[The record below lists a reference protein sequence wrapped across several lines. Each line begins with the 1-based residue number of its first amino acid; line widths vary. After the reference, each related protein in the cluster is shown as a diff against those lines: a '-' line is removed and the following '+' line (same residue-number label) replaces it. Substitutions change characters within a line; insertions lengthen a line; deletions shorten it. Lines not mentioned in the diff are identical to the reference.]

1 MIDKKLLSEA
11 KDIAKDQ
18 MRHGKIHY
26 SDFEKATK
34 AIYNDLLQMEN
45 MASFDVSSIEA
56 EVPQVALPVAP
67 ASKFKHEKVAGKVRC
82 AECGNTFKSLSVNH
96 LHGHGITREEYMVKY
111 GLTDKDMQGDIE
123 RKVKTGEDN
132 ALTIMS
138 YIMKEY
144 ELKRAEVKPFVQ
156 KHGFKDIKDLMAQ
169 AKDKGSSALNL
180 LKEKAPTSKKKEK

>member
-34 AIYNDLLQMEN
+34 AIYDDLLQMEN
-45 MASFDVSSIEA
+45 LASFDVSSIEA
-56 EVPQVALPVAP
+56 EAPQIALSVAP

-82 AECGNTFKSLSVNH
+82 AECGNTFKTLSVNH
-96 LHGHGITREEYMVKY
+96 LRIHGITREEYMVKY

-123 RKVKTGEDN
+123 RKVKTGDDN

-144 ELKRAEVKPFVQ
+144 DLKRAEVKPFVTEY
-156 KHGFKDIKDLMAQ
+156 GFSDIKGLMAQ
-169 AKDKGSSALNL
+169 AKDKGIPALNL
-180 LKEKAPTSKKKEK
+180 LKEKAPASKKKEK

>member
-34 AIYNDLLQMEN
+34 AIYDDLLQMEN
-45 MASFDVSSIEA
+45 MASFDVSSIETEA
-56 EVPQVALPVAP
+56 PQVALPVAP

-96 LHGHGITREEYMVKY
+96 LNSHGITREEYMVKY
-111 GLTDKDMQGDIE
+111 ALTDKDMQGDIE
-123 RKVKTGEDN
+123 RKVKTGDDN

-144 ELKRAEVKPFVQ
+144 DLKRAEAKPFVQ
-156 KHGFKDIKDLMAQ
+156 QYGFGDIKGLMAQ
-169 AKDKGSSALNL
+169 AKEKNVSALDL
-180 LKEKAPTSKKKEK
+180 LKEKAPTPKKNEK